1 MAVIDDATSS
11 YLKSL
16 GVAEDEFIQDV
27 KQMEEDGLTGE
38 EILAALAALN
48 VATYFVE
55 DLGMAAAINTQM
67 GFTETLLDDLPFF
80 GSITEGQ
87 LVALQNVQRSSIIKY
102 TEHLGE
108 LVRQEVITGTQLGL
122 SADDIKDR
130 LTRSIN
136 VNRVDNVIET
146 AMTNYQQQVIYTMA
160 EGLPENQKYYYEGP
174 LDKKTRPLCREILAM
189 QPFTRQELES
199 RFSGAFTD
207 RGGINCR
214 HLIIPV
220 STNEEYKKTRGQA
233 QKEIAAVK
241 KAGKYRKPET
251 LKEYYER
258 IQN

>member
-1 MAVIDDATSS
+1 MAVIDDAISS

-16 GVAEDEFIQDV
+16 GIAEDEFIQDV

-48 VATYFVE
+48 VATYFIE

-80 GSITEGQ
+80 GSVTERP
-87 LVALQNVQRSSIIKY
+87 LVALQNVQRASVLKY

-130 LTRSIN
+130 LVRSIN

-146 AMTNYQQQVIYTMA
+146 AMTNYQQQVIFAMA
-160 EGLPENQKYYYEGP
+160 EELPQDQRYTYSGP
-174 LDKKTRPLCREILAM
+174 LDNKTRPLCREIIAA
-189 QPFTRQELES
+189 QPLTRQQIES
-199 RFSGAFTD
+199 IFPGSFVD
-207 RGGINCR
+207 RGGYNCR
-214 HLIIPV
+214 HLWLPL
-220 STNEEYKKTRGQA
+220 SSKSEYTEDRARARNDIKNKKRS
-233 QKEIAAVK
+233 
-241 KAGKYRKPET
+241 GKYKKPET
-251 LKEYYER
+251 LKQYYER
-258 IQN
+258 I

>member
-11 YLKSL
+11 YLRSL
-16 GVAEDEFIQDV
+16 EFAEDEFIKDIQ
-27 KQMEEDGLTGE
+27 QMEEDGLSGE

-67 GFTETLLDDLPFF
+67 DFTETLLDDLPFF
-80 GSITEGQ
+80 GSVTERQ
-87 LVALQNVQRSSIIKY
+87 LVALQNVQRSSVLKY

-146 AMTNYQQQVIYTMA
+146 AMTNYQQQVIFTMT
-160 EGLPENQKYYYEGP
+160 EGLPEDQKYYYEGP

-207 RGGINCR
+207 RGGYNCR

-258 IQN
+258 IQT

>member
-1 MAVIDDATSS
+1 MAVIDDAISS

-16 GVAEDEFIQDV
+16 GIAEDEFIQDV

-48 VATYFVE
+48 VATYFIE

-80 GSITEGQ
+80 GSVTERQ
-87 LVALQNVQRSSIIKY
+87 LVALQNVQRSSVLKY

-130 LTRSIN
+130 LVRSIN

-146 AMTNYQQQVIYTMA
+146 AMTNYQQQVIFAMA
-160 EGLPENQKYYYEGP
+160 EELPQDQRYTYSGP
-174 LDKKTRPLCREILAM
+174 LDNKTRPLCREI
-189 QPFTRQELES
+189 
-199 RFSGAFTD
+199 
-207 RGGINCR
+207 
-214 HLIIPV
+214 
-220 STNEEYKKTRGQA
+220 
-233 QKEIAAVK
+233 IAAQ
-241 KAGKYRKPET
+241 P
-251 LKEYYER
+251 
-258 IQN
+258 

>member
-1 MAVIDDATSS
+1 MAVIDDAISS

-16 GVAEDEFIQDV
+16 GIAEDEFIQDV

-48 VATYFVE
+48 VATYFIE

-80 GSITEGQ
+80 GSVTERQ
-87 LVALQNVQRSSIIKY
+87 LLALQNVQRSSVLKY

-130 LTRSIN
+130 LVRSIN

-146 AMTNYQQQVIYTMA
+146 AMTNYQQQVIFAMA
-160 EGLPENQKYYYEGP
+160 EELPQDQRYTYSGP
-174 LDKKTRPLCREILAM
+174 LDNKTRPLCREIIAA
-189 QPFTRQELES
+189 QPLTRQQIES
-199 RFSGAFTD
+199 IFPGSFVD
-207 RGGINCR
+207 RGGYNCR
-214 HLIIPV
+214 HLWLPL
-220 STNEEYKKTRGQA
+220 SSKSEYTEDRARARNDIKNKKRS
-233 QKEIAAVK
+233 
-241 KAGKYRKPET
+241 GKYKKPET
-251 LKEYYER
+251 LKQYYER
-258 IQN
+258 I

>member
-1 MAVIDDATSS
+1 MAVIDDAITS

-27 KQMEEDGLTGE
+27 KQMEEDGFTGE
-38 EILAALAALN
+38 EILEAIAALN
-48 VATYFVE
+48 VASYFVE

-80 GSITEGQ
+80 GSVTERQ

-146 AMTNYQQQVIYTMA
+146 AMTNYQQQVIFAMA
-160 EGLPENQKYYYEGP
+160 EDLPEDQRYTYSGP
-174 LDKKTRPLCREILAM
+174 LDNKTRPLCREIIAA
-189 QPFTRQELES
+189 QPLTRQQIES
-199 RFSGAFTD
+199 IFPGSFVD
-207 RGGINCR
+207 RGGYNCR
-214 HLIIPV
+214 HLWLPL
-220 STNEEYKKTRGQA
+220 SSKSEYTEDRARARNDIKNKKRS
-233 QKEIAAVK
+233 
-241 KAGKYRKPET
+241 GKYKKPET
-251 LKEYYER
+251 LKQYYER

>member
-16 GVAEDEFIQDV
+16 EVAEDEFIKDV
-27 KQMEEDGLTGE
+27 TEMEDAGLSGE

-67 GFTETLLDDLPFF
+67 DFTESLLDDLPFF
-80 GSITEGQ
+80 GSVTESQ
-87 LVALQNVQRSSIIKY
+87 LVALQNVQRSSILKY

-108 LVRQEVITGTQLGL
+108 LVRQEVITGTQIGL
-122 SADDIKDR
+122 DADGIKDR
-130 LTRSIN
+130 LSRSVN
-136 VNRVDNVIET
+136 VSRIDNVIET
-146 AMTNYQQQVIYTMA
+146 AMTNYQQQVIYAMA
-160 EGLPENQKYYYEGP
+160 GELPEDQKYYYEGP
-174 LDKKTRPLCREILAM
+174 LDKKTRPLCREILAR

-199 RFSGAFTD
+199 RFPGAFTD
-207 RGGINCR
+207 RGGVNCR

-220 STNEEYKKTRGQA
+220 SSNDEYKKTRGPA
-233 QKEIAAVK
+233 QKEIAELK
-241 KAGKYRKPET
+241 KSGKYKKPET
-251 LKEYYER
+251 LKQYYER

>member
-1 MAVIDDATSS
+1 MDVIDDAISS

-16 GVAEDEFIQDV
+16 GIAEDEFIQDV

-48 VATYFVE
+48 VATYFIE

-80 GSITEGQ
+80 GSVTERQ
-87 LVALQNVQRSSIIKY
+87 LVALQNVQRSSVLKY

-130 LTRSIN
+130 LVRSIN

-146 AMTNYQQQVIYTMA
+146 AMTNDQQQVIFAMA
-160 EGLPENQKYYYEGP
+160 EELPQDQRYTYSGP
-174 LDKKTRPLCREILAM
+174 LDNKTRPLCREIIAA
-189 QPFTRQELES
+189 QPLTRQQIES
-199 RFSGAFTD
+199 IFPGSFVD
-207 RGGINCR
+207 RGGYNCR
-214 HLIIPV
+214 HLWLPL
-220 STNEEYKKTRGQA
+220 SSKSEYTEDRARARNDIKNKKRS
-233 QKEIAAVK
+233 
-241 KAGKYRKPET
+241 GKYKKPET
-251 LKEYYER
+251 LKQYYER
-258 IQN
+258 I

>member
-1 MAVIDDATSS
+1 MAVIDDAISS

-16 GVAEDEFIQDV
+16 GIAEDEFIQDV

-48 VATYFVE
+48 VATYFIE

-80 GSITEGQ
+80 GSVTERQ
-87 LVALQNVQRSSIIKY
+87 LVALQNVQRSSVLKY

-130 LTRSIN
+130 LVRSIN

-146 AMTNYQQQVIYTMA
+146 AMTNYQQQVIFAMA
-160 EGLPENQKYYYEGP
+160 EELPQDQRYTYSGP
-174 LDKKTRPLCREILAM
+174 LDNKTRPLCREIIAAHPL
-189 QPFTRQELES
+189 TRPQIES
-199 RFSGAFTD
+199 IFPGSFVD
-207 RGGINCR
+207 RGGYNCR
-214 HLIIPV
+214 HLWLPL
-220 STNEEYKKTRGQA
+220 SSKSEYTEDRARARNDIKNKKRS
-233 QKEIAAVK
+233 
-241 KAGKYRKPET
+241 GKYKKPET
-251 LKEYYER
+251 LKQYYER
-258 IQN
+258 I

>member
-1 MAVIDDATSS
+1 MAVIDDAISS

-16 GVAEDEFIQDV
+16 GIAEDEFIQDV

-48 VATYFVE
+48 VATYFIE

-80 GSITEGQ
+80 GSVTEGQ
-87 LVALQNVQRSSIIKY
+87 LVALQNVQRSSVLKY

-130 LTRSIN
+130 LVRSIN

-146 AMTNYQQQVIYTMA
+146 AMTNYQQQVIFAMA
-160 EGLPENQKYYYEGP
+160 EELPQDQRYTYSGP
-174 LDKKTRPLCREILAM
+174 LDNKTRPLCREIIAA
-189 QPFTRQELES
+189 QPLTRQQIES
-199 RFSGAFTD
+199 IFPGSFVD
-207 RGGINCR
+207 RGGYNCR
-214 HLIIPV
+214 HLWLPL
-220 STNEEYKKTRGQA
+220 SSKSEYTEDRARARNDIKNKKRS
-233 QKEIAAVK
+233 
-241 KAGKYRKPET
+241 GKYKKPET
-251 LKEYYER
+251 LKQYYER
-258 IQN
+258 I

>member
-1 MAVIDDATSS
+1 MAVTDDAISS

-16 GVAEDEFIQDV
+16 GVAEDEFLKDIQE
-27 KQMEEDGLTGE
+27 MEESGLSGE

-48 VATYFVE
+48 VASYFIE
-55 DLGMAAAINTQM
+55 DLGMSAAINTQM
-67 GFTETLLDDLPFF
+67 GFTEQLLDDLPFF
-80 GSITEGQ
+80 GSITENQ
-87 LVALQNVQRSSIIKY
+87 LVALQNIQRSSIIKY

-108 LVRQEVITGTQLGL
+108 LVRQEIITGTQLGL

-136 VNRVDNVIET
+136 LDRVDNVIGT

-160 EGLPENQKYYYEGP
+160 SDLPEDQQYMYQGP
-174 LDKKTRPLCREILAM
+174 LDKKTRPLCREIIAM

-207 RGGINCR
+207 RGGYNCR
-214 HLIIPV
+214 HLIVPV
-220 STNEEYKKTRGQA
+220 SSSREYTEDRARARNEIKNRKRSGKYKKPQ
-233 QKEIAAVK
+233 
-241 KAGKYRKPET
+241 T

-258 IQN
+258 VQT

>member
-1 MAVIDDATSS
+1 MAVIDDAISS

-16 GVAEDEFIQDV
+16 GIAEDEFIQDV

-48 VATYFVE
+48 VATYFIE

-80 GSITEGQ
+80 GSVTERQ
-87 LVALQNVQRSSIIKY
+87 LVALQNVQRSSVLKY

-130 LTRSIN
+130 LVRSIN

-146 AMTNYQQQVIYTMA
+146 AMTNYQQQVIFAMA
-160 EGLPENQKYYYEGP
+160 EELPQDQRYTYSGP
-174 LDKKTRPLCREILAM
+174 LDNKTRPLCREIIAA
-189 QPFTRQELES
+189 QPLTRQQIES
-199 RFSGAFTD
+199 IFPGSFVD
-207 RGGINCR
+207 RGGYNCR
-214 HLIIPV
+214 HLWLPL
-220 STNEEYKKTRGQA
+220 SSKSEYTEDRARARNDIKNKKRS
-233 QKEIAAVK
+233 
-241 KAGKYRKPET
+241 GKYKKPET
-251 LKEYYER
+251 LKQYYER
-258 IQN
+258 I

>member
-1 MAVIDDATSS
+1 MAVIDDAITS

-48 VATYFVE
+48 VASYFVE

-80 GSITEGQ
+80 GSVTEGQ

-146 AMTNYQQQVIYTMA
+146 AMTNYQQQVIFAMA
-160 EGLPENQKYYYEGP
+160 EDLPEDQRYTYSGP
-174 LDKKTRPLCREILAM
+174 LDNKTRPLCREIIAA
-189 QPFTRQELES
+189 QPLTRQQIES
-199 RFSGAFTD
+199 IFPGSFVD
-207 RGGINCR
+207 RGGYNCR
-214 HLIIPV
+214 HLWLPL
-220 STNEEYKKTRGQA
+220 SSKSEYTEDRARARNDIKNKKRS
-233 QKEIAAVK
+233 
-241 KAGKYRKPET
+241 GKYKKPET
-251 LKEYYER
+251 LKQYYER

>member
-1 MAVIDDATSS
+1 MAVIDDAISS

-16 GVAEDEFIQDV
+16 GIAEDEFIQDV

-48 VATYFVE
+48 VATYFIE

-80 GSITEGQ
+80 GSVTERQ
-87 LVALQNVQRSSIIKY
+87 LVALQNVQRSSVLKY

-108 LVRQEVITGTQLGL
+108 VVRQEVITGTQLGL

-130 LTRSIN
+130 LVRSIN

-146 AMTNYQQQVIYTMA
+146 AMTNYQQQVIFAMA
-160 EGLPENQKYYYEGP
+160 EELPQDQRYTYSGP
-174 LDKKTRPLCREILAM
+174 LDNKTRPLCREIIAA
-189 QPFTRQELES
+189 QPLTRQQIES
-199 RFSGAFTD
+199 IFPGSFVD
-207 RGGINCR
+207 RGGYNCR
-214 HLIIPV
+214 HLWLPL
-220 STNEEYKKTRGQA
+220 SSKSEYTEDRARARNDIKNKKRS
-233 QKEIAAVK
+233 
-241 KAGKYRKPET
+241 GKYKKPET
-251 LKEYYER
+251 LKQYYER